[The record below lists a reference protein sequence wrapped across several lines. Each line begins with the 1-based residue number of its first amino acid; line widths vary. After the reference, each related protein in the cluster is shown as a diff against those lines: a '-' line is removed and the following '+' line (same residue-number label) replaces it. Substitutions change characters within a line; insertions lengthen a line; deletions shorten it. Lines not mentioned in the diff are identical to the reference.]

1 TTNVRQQLRRYIEV
15 LGRGNILPNVRGVRT
30 TISYE
35 DLQRILLFTTD
46 PRQSTTG
53 GFVVRMAKTIFF
65 LAQFTMGVRIGD
77 LVKTKHDDR
86 FWRWGDVELWLSGWD
101 DEGPT
106 FEMWATGN
114 LLLGVLDADQVN
126 DCFDVKK
133 AKALISKAEGGRVRI
148 NLAAPEAANA
158 PVLAMLNREK
168 KAVDKTLT
176 AEQR

>member
-1 TTNVRQQLRRYIEV
+1 
-15 LGRGNILPNVRGVRT
+15 
-30 TISYE
+30 
-35 DLQRILLFTTD
+35 
-46 PRQSTTG
+46 
-53 GFVVRMAKTIFF
+53 
-65 LAQFTMGVRIGD
+65 MGVRIGD

-114 LLLGVLDADQVN
+114 LTRGREHEDLPLLMVVWGQLLGVLDADQVN